1 MRPWEP
7 MGLPLKPTRR
17 RLEER
22 ELLATEAAQRWRP
35 PRRIES
41 AATRRLILGAL
52 ALYGLLAFLTVEIE
66 PARIAEGLSRASTF
80 FGGWLRPDF
89 VTRWTDIRAGLLES
103 LSMTAVATAAA
114 LLLSVPLGL
123 GAARNLAPGPVYT
136 ASRAV
141 LAVSRAF
148 HEILVA
154 ILFVAMFGFGPFAG
168 VVTLVVGSVGFLG
181 KLLAEAVEEI
191 DPAPL
196 EALTAAGAP
205 WASRVVFGVFP
216 QVMPRVLGL
225 TLYRLDINFRESA
238 VIGLVGAGGIGA
250 TLTTAFSRYEFESV
264 SAILILIIGMVFAA
278 EVISGRLR
286 QRLL

>member
-1 MRPWEP
+1 M
-7 MGLPLKPTRR
+7 
-17 RLEER
+17 
-22 ELLATEAAQRWRP
+22 ATEAALGWRP
-35 PRRIES
+35 PPRIRSPAKRR
-41 AATRRLILGAL
+41 ALWAGA
-52 ALYGLLAFLTVEIE
+52 ALYAVVVALTVEVDA
-66 PARIAEGLSRASTF
+66 ARVAEGLTRAGAF

-103 LSMTAVATAAA
+103 LAMTVVATAAGV
-114 LLLSVPLGL
+114 LLAVPLGL
-123 GAARNLAPGPVYT
+123 GAARNLVPAPVY
-136 ASRAV
+136 ALSRVV

-148 HEILVA
+148 HEIIVA
-154 ILFVAMFGFGPFAG
+154 IVFVAMFGFGPFAG

-205 WASRVVFGVFP
+205 WGSRVVFGVIP

-225 TLYRLDINFRESA
+225 ALYRLDINFRESA

-250 TLTTAFSRYEFESV
+250 TLTTAFARYEFESV
-264 SAILILIIGMVFAA
+264 SSILILIIGMVFTA

-286 QRLL
+286 KALL

>member
-1 MRPWEP
+1 MKLWGVTRFLVTESTRP
-7 MGLPLKPTRR
+7 
-17 RLEER
+17 
-22 ELLATEAAQRWRP
+22 WRP
-35 PRRIES
+35 PRMIES
-41 AATRRLILGAL
+41 ATHRRLIIGGL
-52 ALYGLLAFLTVEIE
+52 ALYGLLALVTVDID
-66 PARIAEGLSRASTF
+66 PARIAEGLSRASAF
-80 FGGWLRPDF
+80 FAGWLRPDF

-103 LSMTAVATAAA
+103 LAMTAVATAVA
-114 LLLSVPLGL
+114 LLLSIPLGL
-123 GAARNLAPGPVYT
+123 AAARNLVPGPVYT
-136 ASRAV
+136 AARGV

-181 KLLAEAVEEI
+181 KLLAEAVEEV

-196 EALTAAGAP
+196 EALTAAGAS
-205 WASRVVFGVFP
+205 WGSRVVFGVLP

-225 TLYRLDINFRESA
+225 ALYRLDINFRESA

-264 SAILILIIGMVFAA
+264 SAILILIIGMVFGA
-278 EVISGRLR
+278 EVVSGRLR
-286 QRLL
+286 QSLL

>member
-1 MRPWEP
+1 MKLWGVTRSLVTESARP
-7 MGLPLKPTRR
+7 
-17 RLEER
+17 
-22 ELLATEAAQRWRP
+22 WRP
-35 PRRIES
+35 PRMIES
-41 AATRRLILGAL
+41 TTHRWLIIGGL
-52 ALYGLLAFLTVEIE
+52 ALYGLLAFVTVDID
-66 PARIAEGLSRASTF
+66 PARIAEGLSRASAF
-80 FGGWLRPDF
+80 FAGWLRPDF

-103 LSMTAVATAAA
+103 LAMTAVATAVA
-114 LLLSVPLGL
+114 LLLSIPLGL
-123 GAARNLAPGPVYT
+123 AAARNLVPGPVYT
-136 ASRAV
+136 AARGV

-181 KLLAEAVEEI
+181 KLLAEAVEEV

-196 EALTAAGAP
+196 EALTAAGAS
-205 WASRVVFGVFP
+205 WGSRVVFGVLP

-225 TLYRLDINFRESA
+225 ALYRLDINFRESA

-264 SAILILIIGMVFAA
+264 SAILILIIGMVFGA
-278 EVISGRLR
+278 EVVSGRLR

>member
-1 MRPWEP
+1 MRPWAP
-7 MGLPLKPTRR
+7 TPALP
-17 RLEER
+17 EER
-22 ELLATEAAQRWRP
+22 GALASELARQWRP

-41 AATRRLILGAL
+41 AAKRRIILGGV
-52 ALYGLLAFLTVEIE
+52 ALYGLVAFVTLDID
-66 PARIAEGLSRASTF
+66 PARIAEGLSRTGAF
-80 FGGWLRPDF
+80 FSGWLRPDF

-103 LSMTAVATAAA
+103 LSMTAVATAAGI
-114 LLLSVPLGL
+114 LLSVPLGL
-123 GAARNLAPGPVYT
+123 GAARNLVPGPVYI
-136 ASRAV
+136 ASRGA
-141 LAVSRAF
+141 LSIFRAF
-148 HEILVA
+148 HEIIVA

-168 VVTLVVGSVGFLG
+168 VVTLTVGSVGFLG
-181 KLLAEAVEEI
+181 KLLAEAVEDV

-205 WASRVVFGVFP
+205 WASRVVFGVLP

-225 TLYRLDINFRESA
+225 ALYRLDINFRESA

-264 SAILILIIGMVFAA
+264 SAILILIIGLVFAA

-286 QRLL
+286 RRLL

>member
-1 MRPWEP
+1 
-7 MGLPLKPTRR
+7 MGPQLGPTRR
-17 RLEER
+17 PPEER
-22 ELLATEAAQRWRP
+22 KSLATELAQRWRP

-41 AATRRLILGAL
+41 AATRRLILGGL
-52 ALYGLLAFLTVEIE
+52 ALYGLVVFLTVEID

-103 LSMTAVATAAA
+103 LAMTAVATAAA

-123 GAARNLAPGPVYT
+123 GAARNLVPGPVYT

-205 WASRVVFGVFP
+205 WASRVVFGVLP

-278 EVISGRLR
+278 EVVSGRLR
-286 QRLL
+286 QRLF

>member
-1 MRPWEP
+1 M
-7 MGLPLKPTRR
+7 TR
-17 RLEER
+17 ER
-22 ELLATEAAQRWRP
+22 ESLATEQAQRWRP
-35 PRRIES
+35 RRRIES
-41 AATRRLILGAL
+41 AATRRLLLGGL
-52 ALYGLLAFLTVEIE
+52 ALYGLVVFVTVDID
-66 PARIAEGLSRASTF
+66 PARIVEGLSRAGTF

-103 LSMTAVATAAA
+103 LAMTAVATAAA
-114 LLLSVPLGL
+114 LVLSVPLGL
-123 GAARNLAPGPVYT
+123 GAARNLVPGPVYT

-196 EALTAAGAP
+196 EALTAAGAS

-216 QVMPRVLGL
+216 QIMPRILGL

-264 SAILILIIGMVFAA
+264 SAILILIIAMVFGA

>member
-1 MRPWEP
+1 M
-7 MGLPLKPTRR
+7 
-17 RLEER
+17 
-22 ELLATEAAQRWRP
+22 AAESARQAQQWRP
-35 PRRIES
+35 PRMIES
-41 AATRRLILGAL
+41 ATHRRLILGGT
-52 ALYGLLAFLTVEIE
+52 ALYGLLVLATVEID
-66 PARIAEGLSRASTF
+66 PARIAEGLSRTGAF
-80 FGGWLRPDF
+80 FAGWLRPDF

-103 LSMTAVATAAA
+103 LAMTAVATAAA
-114 LLLSVPLGL
+114 LVLSVPLGL
-123 GAARNLAPGPVYT
+123 AAARNLVPGPVYT
-136 ASRAV
+136 AARGV
-141 LAVSRAF
+141 LAVARAF

-168 VVTLVVGSVGFLG
+168 VVTLVVGSIGFLG
-181 KLLAEAVEEI
+181 KLLAEAVEEV

-196 EALTAAGAP
+196 EALTAAGAT
-205 WASRVVFGVFP
+205 WSSRVVFGVFP

-264 SAILILIIGMVFAA
+264 SAILILIIGMVFGA